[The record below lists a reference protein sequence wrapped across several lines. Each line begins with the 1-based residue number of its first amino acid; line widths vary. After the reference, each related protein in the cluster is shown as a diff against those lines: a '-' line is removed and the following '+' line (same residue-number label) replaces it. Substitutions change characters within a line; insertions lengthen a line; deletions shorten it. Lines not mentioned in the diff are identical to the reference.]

1 MVITNAH
8 VVGEAE
14 NVTVVTSGGLSLNGE
29 VVKVSKERDTAL
41 IALSGLRLPAL
52 RINLSIPSSASK
64 IYAVGSP
71 IDERLSGT
79 VTEGIVSG
87 TRLLDGYE
95 WIQSDVAINPG
106 NSGGPLMD
114 RNGEVIGISTMGMQ
128 SGGSQV
134 GLNLFVPIGDA
145 LKWLELTIK

>member
-1 MVITNAH
+1 MTTIQQGDVTLFQSLDG
-8 VVGEAE
+8 GE
-14 NVTVVTSGGLSLNGE
+14 
-29 VVKVSKERDTAL
+29 
-41 IALSGLRLPAL
+41 I
-52 RINLSIPSSASK
+52 
-64 IYAVGSP
+64 
-71 IDERLSGT
+71 T

-145 LKWLELTIK
+145 LKWLELTVK